1 MKGSKDKADKSYIRL
16 KRARRRAA
24 QSCGHNRQLP
34 NRCVRLATARLS
46 GMLRGAFL
54 PRAEPDFRAK
64 LGGIVNVE
72 SLIELFGLIPD
83 GANL

>member
-1 MKGSKDKADKSYIRL
+1 MCEARHDEIVRHA
-16 KRARRRAA
+16 ARRV
-24 QSCGHNRQLP
+24 L
-34 NRCVRLATARLS
+34 T
-46 GMLRGAFL
+46 
-54 PRAEPDFRAK
+54 RAEPDFRAK